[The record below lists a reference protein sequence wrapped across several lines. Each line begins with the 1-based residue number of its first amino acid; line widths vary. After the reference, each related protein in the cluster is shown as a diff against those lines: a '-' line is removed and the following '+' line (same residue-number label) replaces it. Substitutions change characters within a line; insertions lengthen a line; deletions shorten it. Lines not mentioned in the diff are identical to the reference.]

1 MLEIHSLNQY
11 YGGSHI
17 LRHIHGNFESGK
29 LTVLLGRNGVGKTT
43 LLRCLM
49 GLLPVRSGSILWRG
63 KALEKLA
70 TYQRVANGLA
80 YVPQGRDIF
89 PRLTVEENLITGAAS
104 RRDRGVIPE
113 SIFELFPVLKDM
125 RRRRGGDLSGG
136 QQQQLAIARALMS
149 EPQCL
154 LLDEPTE
161 GIQPSIIQEIGKTL
175 RSLVS
180 DRGLTI
186 LLVEQYYDFAHQL
199 ADSYVVMDRG
209 EIVATGLGCN
219 MEQDRV
225 REMISV

>member
-1 MLEIHSLNQY
+1 
-11 YGGSHI
+11 
-17 LRHIHGNFESGK
+17 
-29 LTVLLGRNGVGKTT
+29 
-43 LLRCLM
+43 
-49 GLLPVRSGSILWRG
+49 
-63 KALEKLA
+63 
-70 TYQRVANGLA
+70 
-80 YVPQGRDIF
+80 
-89 PRLTVEENLITGAAS
+89 
-104 RRDRGVIPE
+104 
-113 SIFELFPVLKDM
+113 
-125 RRRRGGDLSGG
+125 
-136 QQQQLAIARALMS
+136 LAIARALMS

-209 EIVATGLGCN
+209 EIVANGLGCN
-219 MEQDRV
+219 MDKDGV